1 MPALKI
7 GQLTFTTD
15 SAPRYNAQTFP
26 DWLVDFTSSKRKNK
40 QQKVPR
46 HSMEQDHITCYL
58 TSPCMI
64 EGFMTPKHPQLNAL

>member
-1 MPALKI
+1 
-7 GQLTFTTD
+7 
-15 SAPRYNAQTFP
+15 
-26 DWLVDFTSSKRKNK
+26 VDFTSSKRKNK